1 MSSSK
6 KPMLFYFSLAVV
18 LTWIFA
24 ELGTVKVRRFKSS
37 DDFSLT
43 QDELVELGDLQREEQ
58 VVSGNLARASN
69 KVASLEKMG
78 LGLRRNKNGDF
89 DGRSKLGKK
98 LKRELPRARALAFQH
113 QNQFDAIEE
122 QISQFDELPKS
133 RAEIWVKAESFRVA
147 NRIILVVFTTG
158 LIFYAVSGYPIA
170 NYWVVVVLIWAML
183 LYFTSKVQQ
192 ASLNTKLGI

>member
-1 MSSSK
+1 
-6 KPMLFYFSLAVV
+6 MLFYFSLAVV

-98 LKRELPRARALAFQH
+98 LNRELPRARALAFQH
-113 QNQFDAIEE
+113 QNQFDEIEE
-122 QISQFDELPKS
+122 KISQFDELPKS
-133 RAEIWVKAESFRVA
+133 RAATWVKAESFRLA
-147 NRIILVVFTTG
+147 NRIILISFSAG
-158 LIFYAVSGYPIA
+158 LIFYAVSGYPIV
-170 NYWVVVVLIWAML
+170 NYWMLVVLAWVTL
-183 LYFTSKVQQ
+183 LYLMRKVQQ
-192 ASLNTKLGI
+192 ASLNAKLGI